1 MREEDFVA
9 ELDAHMKYQLK
20 VPAHIEQILQHRG
33 VFFVHLQPSAE
44 RLALQ
49 ICKDCRCNVMRAY
62 KDLKPCARD
71 QKAGEQPATLEICA
85 GHSLS
90 VVEGLVC
97 VDGKATTEF
106 FEQAEEVEECNVSC
120 SSQTCHYALTLIL
133 SHTYFV
139 SCQQHI

>member
-20 VPAHIEQILQHRG
+20 VPVRPLQLSNHISIWSWVQLQQTMYVIRS
-33 VFFVHLQPSAE
+33 FVSNSHATMTV
-44 RLALQ
+44 LAQ

-71 QKAGEQPATLEICA
+71 LKAGEQPSTLEICP
-85 GHSLS
+85 GHRLS

-97 VDGKATTEF
+97 IDGKATTEF
-106 FEQAEEVEECNVSC
+106 FEQAEEVEDCNVSC
-120 SSQTCHYALTLIL
+120 IKNIDIMFIT
-133 SHTYFV
+133 
-139 SCQQHI
+139 

>member
-1 MREEDFVA
+1 LSIFTA
-9 ELDAHMKYQLK
+9 TAH
-20 VPAHIEQILQHRG
+20 
-33 VFFVHLQPSAE
+33 FFVHLQPGAE
-44 RLALQ
+44 PGRLALQ

-71 QKAGEQPATLEICA
+71 QKAGEQPVTLEICA

-120 SSQTCHYALTLIL
+120 SSQTCQHALTFL
-133 SHTYFV
+133 
-139 SCQQHI
+139 

>member
-1 MREEDFVA
+1 MLV
-9 ELDAHMKYQLK
+9 
-20 VPAHIEQILQHRG
+20 
-33 VFFVHLQPSAE
+33 
-44 RLALQ
+44 Q

-71 QKAGEQPATLEICA
+71 LKAGEQPSSLEICS

-106 FEQAEEVEECNVSC
+106 FEQAEEVEDCNVS
-120 SSQTCHYALTLIL
+120 
-133 SHTYFV
+133 
-139 SCQQHI
+139 

>member
-1 MREEDFVA
+1 
-9 ELDAHMKYQLK
+9 
-20 VPAHIEQILQHRG
+20 
-33 VFFVHLQPSAE
+33 
-44 RLALQ
+44 
-49 ICKDCRCNVMRAY
+49 MRAY

-71 QKAGEQPATLEICA
+71 QKAGEQPATLEICT

-120 SSQTCHYALTLIL
+120 FSQTCQ
-133 SHTYFV
+133 HTFTFLQAV
-139 SCQQHI
+139 SSRFD

>member
-1 MREEDFVA
+1 MVTCSYD
-9 ELDAHMKYQLK
+9 QLQ
-20 VPAHIEQILQHRG
+20 QILY
-33 VFFVHLQPSAE
+33 VIKSFVYNNHAKTPVSA
-44 RLALQ
+44 Q

-71 QKAGEQPATLEICA
+71 LKAGEQPSSLEICP

-106 FEQAEEVEECNVSC
+106 FEQAEEVEDCNVSC
-120 SSQTCHYALTLIL
+120 IKDY
-133 SHTYFV
+133 
-139 SCQQHI
+139 